1 VPEKTG
7 EKKLITLVFS
17 CRLRKKKINKVF
29 YPFFSLPASLSR
41 YRERCRKKPPR
52 WDPPIHAPC
61 VYGGVWGGVAGAP
74 IAGRTHS
81 SETPRRAQMSISQQ
95 IVDRSGANHP
105 RFGKSH
111 SDETRAKISELPA
124 MSGANHPKYGKV
136 PAHAMTVNVYSIDNV
151 LVQTFSSQVACGEWL
166 DVSHTTVQ
174 NYIKSGGKQK

>member
-1 VPEKTG
+1 
-7 EKKLITLVFS
+7 
-17 CRLRKKKINKVF
+17 
-29 YPFFSLPASLSR
+29 
-41 YRERCRKKPPR
+41 
-52 WDPPIHAPC
+52 
-61 VYGGVWGGVAGAP
+61 
-74 IAGRTHS
+74 
-81 SETPRRAQMSISQQ
+81 MSISQQ